1 MKFFVFLL
9 IFKNTY
15 SQAQDDLFKLPN
27 LPQQQV
33 AKIFLDKY
41 ANSNLANLESFL
53 DSRKGV
59 YGLRTGSSEF
69 TIGKCKD
76 QKIERDEN
84 GNIISFK
91 MGSSRNSCDN
101 FEPVHIAGAY
111 AFGSGSLATWKRFH
125 EDGTP
130 LYSGYLI
137 VFFEDLIIFGI
148 DRHDGKLSLPDKFY
162 IVGEKSVIKKISKKF
177 SSTKD
182 LQNTLNP
189 LLQNYYKQMRVLMK
203 QYEAEKRAKELELS
217 REAEKRRREAEKRR
231 KEEEAKR
238 EASKIIRVPD
248 KFAQAARCGL
258 ENICHIEFD
267 NRGRRYFVYSSK
279 KGFSMDVMVGEP
291 NGVIKVTINTP
302 MGSGYEIRDYIKIEP
317 RSLSAYTKE
326 ELEDYQA
333 KIKKDGWAEVY
344 DIYYYRHIRDERFEI
359 MKFDGTNYHQ
369 IHKKLDGGFL
379 YSYSEKFGRTYLR
392 PEEKNNQYRLVPI
405 ESGKDIFLSRIF
417 IEDNKVYAK
426 DKDRNEDILLMKIYD
441 KEAKFSLPANLLKLI
456 IYNIYNESQY
466 RR

>member
-41 ANSNLANLESFL
+41 ANSRLANLESFL
-53 DSRKGV
+53 DNRKEV
-59 YGLRTGSSEF
+59 YRLRTGSSEF
-69 TIGKCKD
+69 AIGKCKD
-76 QKIERDEN
+76 QKIERDKN

-91 MGSSRNSCDN
+91 MGTSRNSCN
-101 FEPVHIAGAY
+101 EKFEPVHIAGAY
-111 AFGSGSLATWKRFH
+111 AFGSGSLASWKRFH

-130 LYSGYLI
+130 LYSDPLI
-137 VFFEDLIIFGI
+137 VFFEDFIIFGI
-148 DRHDGKLSLPDKFY
+148 DRHDGKLSLPDKFH
-162 IVGEKSVIKKISKKF
+162 IIGEKSVIKKISKKF

-203 QYEAEKRAKELELS
+203 QYKAEKEAKELELF
-217 REAEKRRREAEKRR
+217 REAEKRR

-248 KFAQAARCGL
+248 KFARAARCEL
-258 ENICHIEFD
+258 ENICHVEFD

-302 MGSGYEIRDYIKIEP
+302 MGSGYKIRDYIEIEP
-317 RSLSAYTKE
+317 RSLLAYNKE

-333 KIKKDGWAEVY
+333 KIKEDGWAEVY
-344 DIYYYRHIRDERFEI
+344 SIYYYRHIRDERFEI
-359 MKFDGTNYHQ
+359 MKFHGTNYHQ

-379 YSYSEKFGRTYLR
+379 YSYSEEFERTYLR

-441 KEAKFSLPANLLKLI
+441 KEAKFPLPANLLKLI
-456 IYNIYNESQY
+456 IYNIYNESEY